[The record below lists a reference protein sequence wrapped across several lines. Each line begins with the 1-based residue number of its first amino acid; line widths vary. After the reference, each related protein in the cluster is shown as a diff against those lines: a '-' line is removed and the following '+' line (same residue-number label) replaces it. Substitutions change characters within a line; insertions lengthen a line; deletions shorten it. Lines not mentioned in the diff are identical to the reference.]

1 MSTQFVRDEAFA
13 RVPLARYGRWSIDAV
28 VAEAERNPDHPEVLR
43 HVVGGVRAPILLS
56 SETPSQVADRARALA
71 DEARDPATRRRIS
84 KSTNVLVSRVMS
96 YPVSIEDLGGAD
108 LVEQEIRDSLAGKPA
123 DRPEARRLLVWIK
136 ASVKWSQ
143 EHLGDR
149 GAVVYHGDERHPHL
163 HHLVPLRRR
172 ADDPTTA
179 DLSFWPPAAAEACVR
194 EQAREAGLP
203 RQGKAMFAAG
213 KAARRGILESYNG
226 AVGSRMGHAIES
238 ADPRKRRKR
247 REHLERR
254 DLERELDATKAH
266 LAESQAKLSA
276 AEAEITTLRARVA
289 SLAEQGR
296 AVISRARVWIG
307 ALRGDP
313 ATVTVAGEAPTITET
328 KIDATL
334 GVGPADIQ
342 RRRMVAI

>member
-56 SETPSQVADRARALA
+56 SETPSDVAARAKALA
-71 DEARDPATRRRIS
+71 DEARDPATRRRIG

-108 LVEQEIRDSLAGKPA
+108 LVDQEIRASLAGHPVE
-123 DRPEARRLLVWIK
+123 RPEARKLLVWIR

-149 GAVVYHGDERHPHL
+149 GAVVYHGDEAHPHL

-172 ADDPTTA
+172 TDDPTTA
-179 DLSFWPPAAAEACVR
+179 DLSFWPPATAEARVR
-194 EQAREAGLP
+194 EEAREAGLP
-203 RQGKAMFAAG
+203 RQGKAMLAAG

-254 DLERELDATKAH
+254 DLERELAETKAE
-266 LAESQAKLSA
+266 LVESRAKLVA
-276 AEAEITTLRARVA
+276 AEAEITTLRDRVA
-289 SLAEQGR
+289 SLLDQGR
-296 AVISRARVWIG
+296 ALAARARVWIG

-313 ATVTVAGEAPTITET
+313 AAVRDAGEAPTLTEGR
-328 KIDATL
+328 IDATL
-334 GVGPADIQ
+334 GVSPADIQ

>member
-1 MSTQFVRDEAFA
+1 MSIQFVRDEAFA
-13 RVPLARYGRWSIDAV
+13 RVPLARFGRWSIDAV

-56 SETPSQVADRARALA
+56 SETPSDVAARAKALA
-71 DEARDPATRRRIS
+71 DAARDPATRRRIG

-108 LVEQEIRDSLAGKPA
+108 LVEQEIRGSLAGQPVE
-123 DRPEARRLLVWIK
+123 RPEARKLLAWIR

-149 GAVVYHGDERHPHL
+149 GAVVYHGDEAHPHL

-172 ADDPTTA
+172 ADDPTVA
-179 DLSFWPPAAAEACVR
+179 DLSFWPPAAAEARVR
-194 EQAREAGLP
+194 EEAREAGEP
-203 RQGKAMFAAG
+203 RQGKAMLAAG
-213 KAARRGILESYNG
+213 KAARRGVLEAYN
-226 AVGSRMGHAIES
+226 ASVGSRFGHAIES

-254 DLERELDATKAH
+254 DLERELAETKAA
-266 LAESQAKLSA
+266 LVDTESKLVA
-276 AEAEITTLRARVA
+276 AETRIAHL
-289 SLAEQGR
+289 LDQGR
-296 AVISRARVWIG
+296 ALAARARVWIG

-313 ATVTVAGEAPTITET
+313 AAVRDAGEAPTITEGR
-328 KIDATL
+328 IDATL
-334 GVGPADIQ
+334 GVSPADIQ
-342 RRRMVAI
+342 RRRVVAI